1 MILETFQWWKKV
13 QADDANSN
21 AHTGQRLVTNNS
33 QEREDDAAA
42 AADDDVMKIQKVEGL
57 GYKLELV

>member
-1 MILETFQWWKKV
+1 M
-13 QADDANSN
+13 
-21 AHTGQRLVTNNS
+21 TNNS

-42 AADDDVMKIQKVEGL
+42 ADDDDVKKIQKVEGL